1 MATLGR
7 CITKGIQMDS
17 AVVGSVVAVVVV
29 VVLVLVVGVG
39 HSGGN
44 KTKRSTKQFSQP
56 KSEEAAVFF

>member
-1 MATLGR
+1 
-7 CITKGIQMDS
+7 MDS